1 MYLRPSAP
9 LGLRRILTV
18 QQAAAWLQVHPES
31 VRRWIRQGRLRG
43 VLVGG
48 TRSGYRI
55 EERELYR
62 FFARQAAVAAVGADR
77 HGAGD

>member
-1 MYLRPSAP
+1 MYFRSHEQPST
-9 LGLRRILTV
+9 RRILTV

-31 VRRWIRQGRLRG
+31 VRRWIRQGRLCG

-55 EERELYR
+55 DERELYR
-62 FFARQAAVAAVGADR
+62 FFDAQADVAMAHR
-77 HGAGD
+77 R